1 MDNRLITQ
9 NKKWQLTNSYQQL
22 LLKTTSTVTLTDHET
37 CASKSSKKQMHQS
50 TIKHRLR
57 RLSTH
62 SFLQLWGELNLFLPR
77 RASPTWRR
85 PNAVHPLRQLS
96 THTPPRTRF
105 PLKRNNEKRKH
116 RTETVNCTRVVYL
129 AVLPVPN
136 RDSIWIIGCHHP
148 WMRRMQLD
156 LNDFIARRP
165 KRFQAK
171 HLLLIRKLI
180 RVQKLATT
188 KKNGFRKLS
197 RSKSRFRFSSNLSRI
212 WTPCRFQECE
222 FIERTELKN
231 APLVSNCAFQATKQG
246 ISKTSPCMKW

>member
-1 MDNRLITQ
+1 MLPKPPTKANAPGLHYNNDYEDYLYIHCYNFEE
-9 NKKWQLTNSYQQL
+9 NW
-22 LLKTTSTVTLTDHET
+22 T
-37 CASKSSKKQMHQS
+37 CFS
-50 TIKHRLR
+50 LGE
-57 RLSTH
+57 L
-62 SFLQLWGELNLFLPR
+62 LQLGADQTPFIHSASFQLINHLNKVSVKTQQPK
-77 RASPTWRR
+77 AKTS
-85 PNAVHPLRQLS
+85 
-96 THTPPRTRF
+96 
-105 PLKRNNEKRKH
+105 
-116 RTETVNCTRVVYL
+116 VNWTRVLYL

-212 WTPCRFQECE
+212 WTPCRFQECA

-246 ISKTSPCMKW
+246 ISKTSPCVKW